1 MKEKKPFPKDAKWA
15 ALCALLGGVVLYGQF
30 SRESAVDEMGLLI
43 GILWLLAAAYYG
55 VRAVRGRREEPDR
68 PENTLRD
75 R

>member
-15 ALCALLGGVVLYGQF
+15 VLCVLFGGVVLYGQF